1 MLFLFTGMSYLFVA
15 IPHTFSKYQLSPVM
29 ALLLYATYILLS
41 IQHLVIVFLS
51 CIFTTVV
58 VVIIVMLLLL
68 FGRSVEKLSCETL
81 EFHAVT
87 HRLREP

>member
-58 VVIIVMLLLL
+58 VVIIVMLLL
-68 FGRSVEKLSCETL
+68 FGRSVEKLSCEIL

-87 HRLREP
+87 HRSREP

>member
-58 VVIIVMLLLL
+58 VVIIVMLLL

-87 HRLREP
+87 HRSREP